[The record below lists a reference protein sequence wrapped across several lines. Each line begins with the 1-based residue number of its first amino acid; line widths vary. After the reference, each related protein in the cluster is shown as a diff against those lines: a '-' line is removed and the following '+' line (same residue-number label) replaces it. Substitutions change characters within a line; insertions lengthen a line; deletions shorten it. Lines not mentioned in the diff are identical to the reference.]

1 MSELERIATALE
13 ELVAIERAR
22 EQRKRAPR
30 PPRQETRTPSPQAK
44 SKAAAILRKM
54 GVR

>member
-1 MSELERIATALE
+1 MTALDRIAAALE
-13 ELVAIERAR
+13 ELVALEKAR

-30 PPRQETRTPSPQAK
+30 PAKERPRPSPEAK
-44 SKAAAILRKM
+44 SKAAAIIRRM